1 MIEVLYE
8 KMALPKSC
16 HLGKRVFKKM
26 FYEHAALG
34 VTDKKALA
42 EDIDTV
48 TWQYTLKPSTIPI
61 LPYVDEECDYP
72 EIAVLQVDMKSERRV
87 GRITEIVHRAIPYPL
102 MVILVYGTTCLIS
115 VAHKRLSLAERGAI
129 VVAEFHSTGWI
140 DLAGPTEIE
149 RLFLDSLRFGEMPH
163 TNYLAFYS
171 GLVDRVLAL
180 KTARLTGKFTIDST
194 DGRRVRLATCHMLTE
209 EIRQLR
215 VAVRNESAFNRQ
227 VELNTKIKD
236 LERALQ
242 EEIAHL

>member
-8 KMALPKSC
+8 KMALPESC
-16 HLGKRVFKKM
+16 RLGKRVYKKL
-26 FYEHAALG
+26 FHVHADLG

-48 TWQYTLKPSTIPI
+48 MWQYTLKPSTVPI
-61 LPYVDEECDYP
+61 LPYVDEERDYP

-87 GRITEIVHRAIPYPL
+87 SRIAEIVHRAIPYPL
-102 MVILVYGTTCLIS
+102 MMILIYGTKCQIS
-115 VAHKRLSLAERGAI
+115 VAHKRLSLAERSAI
-129 VVAEFHSTGWI
+129 VVIELHSTDWI
-140 DLAGPTEIE
+140 DLAGPTEID
-149 RLFLDSLRFGEMPH
+149 RLFLDSLRFGGMPQ

-180 KTARLTGKFTIDST
+180 KAARLTGKLTIDST
-194 DGRRVRLATCHMLTE
+194 DGRRVRLATCHTLTE
-209 EIRQLR
+209 EMRQLR
-215 VAVRNESAFNRQ
+215 AAVKNEPAFNRQ

-236 LERALQ
+236 LERALD